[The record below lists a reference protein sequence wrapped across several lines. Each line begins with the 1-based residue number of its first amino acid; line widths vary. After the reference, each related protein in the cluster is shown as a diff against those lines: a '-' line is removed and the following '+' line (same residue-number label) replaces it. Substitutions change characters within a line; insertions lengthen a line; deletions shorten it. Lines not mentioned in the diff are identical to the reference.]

1 MLTVFGYPPN
11 EKAGL
16 KPALLVV
23 LDFRP
28 KRSAEGQNSR
38 RDLHDPRPLSP
49 LTAA

>member
-28 KRSAEGQNSR
+28 NVRPKGRIAGGTCPIPARSA
-38 RDLHDPRPLSP
+38 L
-49 LTAA
+49 